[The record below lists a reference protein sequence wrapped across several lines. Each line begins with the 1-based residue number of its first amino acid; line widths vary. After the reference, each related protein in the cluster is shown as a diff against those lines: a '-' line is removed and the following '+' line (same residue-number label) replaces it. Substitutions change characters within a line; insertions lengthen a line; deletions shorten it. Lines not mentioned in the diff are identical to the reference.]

1 MRVNARTPL
10 LCAVALL
17 LANTATAQSGLDS
30 QRESWVVTARQ
41 GQLSEAI
48 EGLSRLYAQTGDHA
62 VLDDL
67 LVLMVRDER
76 YPEALDVCA
85 TCRVDDYSNV
95 SLETLGRAARLA
107 GEHER
112 SQSFYEALT
121 FRDPNNPQGWLGLAL
136 SHIDQD
142 YYESANWALFR
153 YEEYFGRTPAW
164 LEARAYLAAS
174 SDNPIAELQA
184 RQLLVE
190 QQPQNEAEIK
200 ALYRL
205 AVTLGA
211 GSAAE
216 RLMQQHP
223 GLFTESDRLWLRYY
237 DGVNKIRLADSTN
250 DLSLT
255 EAGLAD
261 LEAVLAA
268 QSADP
273 GLVQRALYDKV
284 VALTALRRFE
294 AAETQAASVE
304 ARYGSLPNYVREAR
318 ADALSGLGRPA
329 QARDIYA
336 ALIASNPGLARDLD
350 RPRYESLIY
359 AYADARQ
366 YDEAEQVLNRWKDQE
381 PASRWDFTR
390 TQRINNPNY
399 ERVHHLDVMLAA
411 WRGDEDIASRRLDTL
426 IEQAPASASL
436 WRIEG
441 DLNRWRG
448 WPRQAEESYQ
458 KAAEL
463 SAPDSRDV
471 PAYGILMSR
480 LDRGDWRGNVE
491 IIEQHIEQDPPNVSL
506 DGLAREL
513 REQRAG
519 RLSFTG
525 TRGDSTGSGIQS
537 SRDWRH
543 ETLLE
548 APRNNAGSRFFA
560 QRIGMFG
567 EYEDDS
573 LHAAYTAAG
582 YEFNLYPATLKLAV
596 GQGAQLND
604 ELLAWGEL
612 SYAFSDYW
620 SGIFRAEL
628 NSSET
633 PLRALRDDVN
643 ADLYRLEGRFRRDE
657 SGMGGVGLTLMDLD
671 DGNLRRALSGY
682 WNEQLYHHDEW
693 SVTAAV
699 FAGTSQNDDVEASY
713 FNPRRDASVSGE
725 LQFSHTLPLGYRKSF
740 VQTLA
745 LGSGSYWQEDYG
757 SDATWSIGYRHGWE
771 LQPNVTFTYGI
782 TRQKSVYDGNPE
794 YGNFLTAGFEWRFL

>member
-1 MRVNARTPL
+1 MKVRTGTL
-10 LCAVALL
+10 LCAASLL
-17 LANTATAQSGLDS
+17 LMNTASAQGSLDS
-30 QRESWVVTARQ
+30 QREAWVVTARQ
-41 GQLSEAI
+41 GQPNEAI
-48 EGLSRLYAQTGDHA
+48 IGLSQLYEQTGDRS

-67 LVLMVRDER
+67 IALMVSDER
-76 YPEALDVCA
+76 YQQALE
-85 TCRVDDYSNV
+85 TCTSCSVDDYSSV
-95 SLETLGRAARLA
+95 SLEALGRAARLA
-107 GEHER
+107 GDHRRAQE
-112 SQSFYEALT
+112 FYQALT

-136 SHIDQD
+136 THTEQGF
-142 YYESANWALFR
+142 YESASWALTR
-153 YEEYFGRTPAW
+153 YEEYFGQTSAW
-164 LEARAYLAAS
+164 LEAHAYLAAS

-205 AVTLGA
+205 AVSLGA

-216 RLMQQHP
+216 RVMQQHP
-223 GLFTESDRLWLRYY
+223 HLFTESDRLWLRYY

-250 DLSLT
+250 DLTRT

-261 LEAVLAA
+261 LDVVIAE
-268 QSADP
+268 QRADP

-284 VALTALRRFE
+284 VALATLRRFE
-294 AAETQAASVE
+294 EAEALAAKVE
-304 ARYGSLPNYVREAR
+304 ARYGPLPNYVRESR
-318 ADALSGLGRPA
+318 ADALSGLGRPSE
-329 QARDIYA
+329 ARAIYT
-336 ALIASNPGLARDLD
+336 ALIASNPDLARDLE
-350 RPRYESLIY
+350 RPRNESLIY

-366 YDEAEQVLNRWKDQE
+366 YDEAEQVLNRWKQEE

-426 IEQAPASASL
+426 IEQAPANPSL

-458 KAAEL
+458 KAVQL
-463 SAPDSRDV
+463 SPPDSRHV
-471 PAYGILMSR
+471 PTYGILVSR
-480 LDRGDWRGNVE
+480 LDRGDWRGHVE
-491 IIEQHIEQDPPNVSL
+491 TIEQHIAHAPPSVSL

-519 RLSFTG
+519 RLSIAG

-560 QRIGMFG
+560 QRIGMYG

-573 LHAAYTAAG
+573 LYAAYTAAG

-596 GQGAQLND
+596 GEGAQLNE
-604 ELLAWGEL
+604 ELLLWGEVN
-612 SYAFSDYW
+612 YAFSDYW
-620 SGIFRAEL
+620 STVFRAEF

-633 PLRALRDDVN
+633 PLRALRDGFN

-657 SGMGGVGLTLMDLD
+657 SGMGGVGLTLMDLE

-693 SVTAAV
+693 IVTAV
-699 FAGTSQNDDVEASY
+699 IVAGASQNDEVEASY
-713 FNPRRDASVSGE
+713 FNPRRDGSISGE
-725 LQFSHTLPLGYRKSF
+725 LQLSHTLPLGYRKSF
-740 VQTLA
+740 VQSLT

-771 LQPNVTFTYGI
+771 LEPNVIFHYGVS
-782 TRQKSVYDGNPE
+782 RQKSVYDGIPE